1 MSYRNLSMRMENTM
15 LLKKFYCIKQQDIK
29 DCGAACLATI
39 SKQYGLNF
47 PISKIRD
54 VAGTD
59 KQGTNVYGL
68 VRAAENIG
76 FTAKGVKGDGEA
88 FFEGFP
94 LPAIAHVVIN
104 QSFLHYVVI
113 HKITKKEV
121 LIADPAK
128 GLVKY
133 TPEKFFEIWTGVLI
147 LMVPT
152 PQFQKGDQTKG
163 LFSRFFGLLIPQKRM
178 LLGIFLASILFTI
191 LGIFGAFYFQFL
203 LDEILPYGL
212 QKTLHILSIGI
223 IVLYIFKILLNA
235 FRSHLLLF
243 LSQKLDISLIL
254 GYYHHVL
261 KLPMNFFGN
270 RKTGEIISRL
280 MDASKV
286 RDAISS
292 ATLTIMIDI
301 IMVIA
306 GGVILYSQSSLLFGI
321 TILLI
326 PIYLALVWGFHNPFD
341 KLNREQME
349 KNAQLTSY
357 IVESI
362 DGIETV
368 KAYHAEAKANFE
380 TEKKFVDFLKS
391 VFKLGFMNNVQSSL
405 MGLVQMVGGVVILW
419 VGAVQVIKGNMS
431 MGQLITYNAL
441 LAYFLDPIQN
451 LINLQPT
458 LQTAVVAAD
467 RLGEILDLET
477 EKSEDEDK
485 KLQPYSL
492 KGDIRLNNV
501 DFRYGTRALA
511 LQNIDLAIEQGEKIA
526 FVGESGSGKTTLIK
540 LLMQFYN
547 HEKGDILINDHNIKD
562 IHLDSL
568 RERIAYIPQDTFFF
582 SGTIRDNL
590 CLGVEEG
597 TELELITEACK
608 TAQAHD
614 FINQFPLRYNTMLEE
629 NATNISGGQKQR
641 LAIARAILKK
651 PDILI
656 MDEATS
662 NLDSTTEKAVS
673 ETINSF
679 QDMTTI
685 IIAHRLSTIMRC
697 DRIYVM
703 DQGRIIEQGSH
714 VELLAARGRYY
725 ELWKDQL
732 PGLENALPGQQP
744 QFAVGVG
751 GL

>member
-1 MSYRNLSMRMENTM
+1 MRIT
-15 LLKKFYCIKQQDIK
+15 LLPKYHCIKQHDIK

-39 SKQYGLNF
+39 SRQHGLKY
-47 PISKIRD
+47 PISKIREI
-54 VAGTD
+54 AGTD
-59 KQGTNVYGL
+59 KQGTNAYGL
-68 VRAAENIG
+68 VKAAERLG
-76 FTAKGVKGDGEA
+76 FTAKGVKGDQEA
-88 FFEGFP
+88 FFSEFP
-94 LPAIAHVVIN
+94 LPAIAHVIIDGTL
-104 QSFLHYVVI
+104 LHYVVI
-113 HKITKKEV
+113 HKISKKEV
-121 LIADPAK
+121 LVADPAK

-133 TPEKFFEIWTGVLI
+133 TPDDFFQIWTGVLI

-152 PQFQKGDQTKG
+152 PQFRKGDETKG
-163 LFSRFFGLLIPQKRM
+163 LFARFFGLLLPQKRM
-178 LLGIFLASILFTI
+178 IFGIFLASLLYTI
-191 LGIFGAFYFQFL
+191 LGILGAFYFQFL

-212 QKTLHILSIGI
+212 EKTLHILSIGI
-223 IVLYIFKILLNA
+223 IVLYLFKVLLDA
-235 FRSHLLLF
+235 FRSHLLIF

-261 KLPMNFFGN
+261 KLPMSFFGA

-301 IMVIA
+301 LMVIA
-306 GGVILYSQSSLLFGI
+306 GGVILYSQSAMLFGV
-321 TILLI
+321 TVLLVPLYI
-326 PIYLALVWGFHNPFD
+326 ALVWGFHKPFD
-341 KLNREQME
+341 RLNREQME

-368 KAYHAEAKANFE
+368 KAYHAESKANFE
-380 TEKKFVDFLKS
+380 TERKFVSFLKS
-391 VFKLGFMNNVQSSL
+391 VFKFGIFNNVQGSL
-405 MGLVQMVGGVVILW
+405 KGLVQSVGGVVILW
-419 VGAVQVIKGNMS
+419 VGAVQVMKGNMS

-441 LAYFLDPIQN
+441 LAYFLEPIQN

-477 EKSEDEDK
+477 EKSEQEDK
-485 KLQPYSL
+485 KLQPASL
-492 KGDIRLNNV
+492 KGDIVLQHV
-501 DFRYGTRALA
+501 DFRYGTRALT
-511 LQNIDLAIEQGEKIA
+511 LQGINMTIQQGEKIA

-540 LLMQFYN
+540 LLMQFYQ
-547 HEKGDILINDHNIKD
+547 HEKGEILIHDYNIRD
-562 IHLDSL
+562 IHLDAL

-582 SGTIRDNL
+582 SGTIEDNL
-590 CLGVEEG
+590 RLGVDDSVD
-597 TELELITEACK
+597 LEHLIEACK
-608 TAQAHD
+608 MAQAHD
-614 FINQFPLRYNTMLEE
+614 FINSFPLRYQTLLEE

-641 LAIARAILKK
+641 LAIARAILKN

-662 NLDSTTEKAVS
+662 NLDSITEKAVS
-673 ETINSF
+673 ETINNF
-679 QDMTTI
+679 ENLTTI

-697 DRIYVM
+697 DRIYVL
-703 DQGRIIEQGSH
+703 EQGQILEQGTH
-714 VELLAARGRYY
+714 EQLLAARGKYY

-732 PGLENALPGQQP
+732 PGLENNYADTNV
-744 QFAVGVG
+744 AVGVG
-751 GL
+751 GV

>member
-1 MSYRNLSMRMENTM
+1 M
-15 LLKKFYCIKQQDIK
+15 LYKKYFSIKQHDIK
-29 DCGAACLATI
+29 DCGAACISTI
-39 SKQYGLNF
+39 CKQYNLKY
-47 PISKIRD
+47 PISKIREI
-54 VAGTD
+54 AGTD
-59 KQGTNVYGL
+59 KQGTNAYGL
-68 VRAAENIG
+68 IKAAEQLG
-76 FTAKGVKGDGEA
+76 FTAKGVKGDQEA
-88 FFEGFP
+88 FFSEFP
-94 LPAIAHVVIN
+94 LPAIAHVVID
-104 QSFLHYVVI
+104 QSLLHYVVI
-113 HKITKKEV
+113 HKISKKEV

-133 TPEKFFEIWTGVLI
+133 TPEEFFEIWTGVLI

-163 LFSRFFGLLIPQKRM
+163 LFSRFFSLLIPQKRM
-178 LLGIFLASILFTI
+178 LLGIFMASILYTV

-203 LDEILPYGL
+203 LDEILPYSL
-212 QKTLHILSIGI
+212 EKTLHIMSVGVIA
-223 IVLYIFKILLNA
+223 LYLFQILLNA

-243 LSQKLDISLIL
+243 MSQKLDISLIL

-261 KLPMNFFGN
+261 KLPMNFFGT

-306 GGVILYSQSSLLFGI
+306 GGVILYSQSAMLFGV
-321 TILLI
+321 TVLLI
-326 PIYLALVWGFHNPFD
+326 PLYLVLVWGFHKPFD

-391 VFKLGFMNNVQSSL
+391 VFKFGFINNVQSSL
-405 MGLVQMVGGVVILW
+405 KGTVQMVGGVVILW
-419 VGAVQVIKGNMS
+419 IGAVQVIKGNMT

-458 LQTAVVAAD
+458 LQTAIVAAD

-477 EKSEDEDK
+477 EKSAEEEK
-485 KLQPYSL
+485 KLKPASL
-492 KGDIRLNNV
+492 KGDIILSNV

-511 LQNIDLAIEQGEKIA
+511 LQSIHLSIRQGEKIA

-540 LLMQFYN
+540 LLMQFYQ
-547 HEKGDILINDHNIKD
+547 HEKGDIFVNGHNIKD
-562 IHLDSL
+562 LHLDYL

-590 CLGVEEG
+590 CLGVDEG
-597 TELELITEACK
+597 EDLERIAEACQ
-608 TAQAHD
+608 TAQAHE
-614 FINQFPLRYNTMLEE
+614 FINQLPLRYHTLLEE

-673 ETINSF
+673 ETINGF
-679 QDMTTI
+679 HDVTTI

-703 DQGRIIEQGSH
+703 DKGTITEQGSH
-714 VELLAARGRYY
+714 NELLELKGKYY

-732 PGLENALPGQQP
+732 PGLESPPTGQLQY
-744 QFAVGVG
+744 AVGAVG
-751 GL
+751 G

>member
-1 MSYRNLSMRMENTM
+1 MLHFTGSYH
-15 LLKKFYCIKQQDIK
+15 CIKQQDLK

-39 SKQYGLNF
+39 SLQYGLKY
-47 PISKIRD
+47 PISKIRE

-59 KQGTNVYGL
+59 RQGTNAYGL
-68 VRAAENIG
+68 VKAAEKLG
-76 FTAKGVKGDGEA
+76 FTAKGVKGDQEA
-88 FFEGFP
+88 FFSEFP
-94 LPAIAHVVIN
+94 LPAIAHVVIDETL
-104 QSFLHYVVI
+104 LHYVVI
-113 HKITKKEV
+113 HKISKTEV
-121 LIADPAK
+121 LVADPAK

-133 TPEKFFEIWTGVLI
+133 TPEDFFQIWTGVLI

-152 PQFQKGDQTKG
+152 PQFRKGNETKG
-163 LFSRFFGLLIPQKRM
+163 LFARFFGLLLPQKRM
-178 LLGIFLASILFTI
+178 IFGIFLASLLFTV
-191 LGIFGAFYFQFL
+191 LGILGAFYFQFL
-203 LDEILPYGL
+203 LDEILPYDME
-212 QKTLHILSIGI
+212 KTLHILSIGI
-223 IVLYIFKILLNA
+223 IVLYLFKVLLDA
-235 FRSHLLLF
+235 FRSHLLLY

-261 KLPMNFFGN
+261 KLPMSFFGA

-301 IMVIA
+301 LMLIA
-306 GGVILYSQSSLLFGI
+306 GGAILYSQSALLFGI
-321 TILLI
+321 TLLLV
-326 PIYLALVWGFHNPFD
+326 PIYIGLVWGFHKPFD
-341 KLNREQME
+341 RLNREQME

-368 KAYHAEAKANFE
+368 KAYHAEGKANFE
-380 TEKKFVDFLKS
+380 TEQKFVSFLKS
-391 VFKLGFMNNVQSSL
+391 VFKFGVFNNVQGSL
-405 MGLVQMVGGVVILW
+405 KGLVQYVGGVVILW
-419 VGAVQVIKGNMS
+419 VGAVQVMKGNMT

-458 LQTAVVAAD
+458 VQTAVVAAD

-477 EKSEDEDK
+477 EKGEQEDN
-485 KLQPYSL
+485 KLQPASL
-492 KGDIRLNNV
+492 KGDIELQNV
-501 DFRYGTRALA
+501 DFRYGTRELT
-511 LQNIDLAIEQGEKIA
+511 LQGINLTIRQGEKIA

-540 LLMQFYN
+540 LLMQFYQ
-547 HEKGDILINDHNIKD
+547 HEKGEILINEHNIRD

-582 SGTIRDNL
+582 SGTIMDNL
-590 CLGVEEG
+590 RLGVDDSVD
-597 TELELITEACK
+597 LEHIIEACK
-608 TAQAHD
+608 QARAHE
-614 FINQFPLRYNTMLEE
+614 FINSFPLRYQTLLEE

-641 LAIARAILKK
+641 LAIARAILKN

-662 NLDSTTEKAVS
+662 NLDSITEKAVS
-673 ETINSF
+673 DTINSF
-679 QDMTTI
+679 SNLTTI

-703 DQGRIIEQGSH
+703 DQGQILEQGTH
-714 VELLAARGRYY
+714 EELIAKQGKYY

-732 PGLENALPGQQP
+732 PGIENASAVTEKIP
-744 QFAVGVG
+744 VGVG
-751 GL
+751 GM

>member
-1 MSYRNLSMRMENTM
+1 MF
-15 LLKKFYCIKQQDIK
+15 KKFYSIKQQDMK

-39 SKQYGLNF
+39 TQQYGLKY
-47 PISKIRD
+47 PISKIREI
-54 VAGTD
+54 AGTD
-59 KQGTNVYGL
+59 NQGTNAYG
-68 VRAAENIG
+68 VIKAAEKLG
-76 FTAKGVKGDGEA
+76 FTAKGVKGNQEA
-88 FFEGFP
+88 FFGEFP
-94 LPAIAHVVIN
+94 LPAIAHVVID
-104 QSFLHYVVI
+104 QKLLHYVVI
-113 HKITKKEV
+113 HKISKKEV

-133 TPEKFFEIWTGVLI
+133 TPEKFFEIWTGILI

-152 PQFQKGDQTKG
+152 PQFQKGNHTKG
-163 LFSRFFGLLIPQKRM
+163 LFSRFFGLLFPQKRM
-178 LLGIFLASILFTI
+178 LLGIFLASILYTI
-191 LGIFGAFYFQFL
+191 LGILAAFYFQFL

-212 QKTLHILSIGI
+212 QKSLHILSIGI
-223 IVLYIFKILLNA
+223 IVLYLFQILLNA
-235 FRSHLLLF
+235 FRSHLLIF

-261 KLPMNFFGN
+261 KLPMSFFGA

-301 IMVIA
+301 IMVVA
-306 GGVILYSQSSLLFGI
+306 GGIILYSQSSMLFGV
-321 TILLI
+321 TILLVPLYI
-326 PIYLALVWGFHNPFD
+326 ALVWGFHKPFD

-368 KAYHAEAKANFE
+368 KAYHAEMKVNFE
-380 TEKKFVDFLKS
+380 TERKFVGFLKS
-391 VFKLGFMNNVQSSL
+391 VFKFGIFNNVQGSL
-405 MGLVQMVGGVVILW
+405 KGLVQSIGGVAILW
-419 VGAVQVIKGNMS
+419 VGAVQVLKGNMT

-441 LAYFLDPIQN
+441 LAYFLNPIQN

-477 EKSEDEDK
+477 EKSDQEDR
-485 KLQPYSL
+485 KLQPTNI
-492 KGDIRLNNV
+492 KGTIEFQNV
-501 DFRYGTRALA
+501 DFRYGTRAQTLHSIN
-511 LQNIDLAIEQGEKIA
+511 LKIRQGEKIA
-526 FVGESGSGKTTLIK
+526 LVGESGSGKTTLIK
-540 LLMQFYN
+540 LLMQFYQ
-547 HEKGDILINDHNIKD
+547 HEKGDILINEHNIRD

-568 RERIAYIPQDTFFF
+568 RERIAYIPQDNFFF
-582 SGTIRDNL
+582 SGTIRENL
-590 CLGVEEG
+590 CLGVDEHVDFEQVVA
-597 TELELITEACK
+597 ACK

-614 FINQFPLRYNTMLEE
+614 FINGLPLRYETMLEE

-641 LAIARAILKK
+641 LAIARALLKQ

-673 ETINSF
+673 ETINHH
-679 QDMTTI
+679 DNLTAI

-703 DQGRIIEQGSH
+703 DRGQFIEEGTHQD
-714 VELLAARGRYY
+714 LIALRGKYY
-725 ELWKDQL
+725 ELWKDQM
-732 PGLENALPGQQP
+732 PGLETDRIMAP

-751 GL
+751 GG

>member
-1 MSYRNLSMRMENTM
+1 MQII
-15 LLKKFYCIKQQDIK
+15 KKFYCIKQQDIK
-29 DCGAACLATI
+29 DCGAACLGTI
-39 SKQYGLNF
+39 SRQYGLKY
-47 PISKIRD
+47 PISKIREI
-54 VAGTD
+54 AGTD
-59 KQGTNVYGL
+59 KQGTNAYGL
-68 VRAAENIG
+68 IKAAEQLG
-76 FTAKGVKGDGEA
+76 FTAKGVKGNQEA
-88 FFEGFP
+88 FFEEFP
-94 LPAIAHVVIN
+94 LPAIAHVVIDGML
-104 QSFLHYVVI
+104 LHYVVI
-113 HKITKKEV
+113 HKISKKEV
-121 LIADPAK
+121 LIADPAN

-133 TPEKFFEIWTGVLI
+133 SPEVFFQVWTGVLI

-152 PQFQKGDQTKG
+152 PQFRKGNETQG
-163 LFSRFFGLLIPQKRM
+163 LFSRFFGLLLPQKRM
-178 LLGIFLASILFTI
+178 ILGIFLASLLFTI
-191 LGIFGAFYFQFL
+191 LGILGAFYFQFL
-203 LDEILPYGL
+203 LDEILPYSL
-212 QKTLHILSIGI
+212 EKTLHILSIGI
-223 IVLYIFKILLNA
+223 IVLYLFKVLLNA
-235 FRSHLLLF
+235 FRSHLMLF

-261 KLPMNFFGN
+261 KLPMSFFGA

-292 ATLTIMIDI
+292 ATLTIMIDVL
-301 IMVIA
+301 MVIA
-306 GGVILYSQSSLLFGI
+306 GGFILYSQSALLFGV
-321 TILLI
+321 TLLLI
-326 PIYLALVWGFHNPFD
+326 PLYIALVWGFHKPFD
-341 KLNREQME
+341 RLNREQME

-368 KAYHAEAKANFE
+368 KAYHAESKANFE
-380 TEKKFVDFLKS
+380 TERKFVSFLKS
-391 VFKLGFMNNVQSSL
+391 VFKFGIFNNVQGSL
-405 MGLVQMVGGVVILW
+405 KGLVQSIGGVVILW
-419 VGAVQVIKGNMS
+419 VGAVQVIEGNMS

-477 EKSEDEDK
+477 EKSEQEDK
-485 KLQPYSL
+485 KLQPTSL
-492 KGDIRLNNV
+492 KGDIRLQHV
-501 DFRYGTRALA
+501 DFRYGTRALT
-511 LQNIDLAIEQGEKIA
+511 LQSIDMTIQQGEKIA

-540 LLMQFYN
+540 LLMQFYQ
-547 HEKGDILINDHNIKD
+547 HEKGDILINDHNIRD

-582 SGTIRDNL
+582 SGTIRENL
-590 CLGVEEG
+590 CLGVDESIDFER
-597 TELELITEACK
+597 IVDACK
-608 TAQAHD
+608 MAQAHE
-614 FINQFPLRYNTMLEE
+614 FINSFPLRYQTMLEE

-651 PDILI
+651 PDILV

-662 NLDSTTEKAVS
+662 NLDSITEKAVS
-673 ETINSF
+673 ETINGF
-679 QDMTTI
+679 ENLTTI

-703 DQGRIIEQGSH
+703 DQGRILEQGTH
-714 VELLAARGRYY
+714 AQLLAVKGKYY

-732 PGLENALPGQQP
+732 PGLDQSPANELK
-744 QFAVGVG
+744 FVVGVG
-751 GL
+751 EG

>member
-1 MSYRNLSMRMENTM
+1 MR
-15 LLKKFYCIKQQDIK
+15 KKFHCIKQQDIK

-39 SKQYGLNF
+39 SRQYGLKY
-47 PISKIRD
+47 PISKIRE

-59 KQGTNVYGL
+59 KQGTNAFGIVK
-68 VRAAENIG
+68 AAEQLG
-76 FTAKGVKGDGEA
+76 FTVKGVKGNQEA
-88 FFEGFP
+88 IFSEFP
-94 LPAIAHVVIN
+94 LPAIAHVVIDGTL
-104 QSFLHYVVI
+104 LHYVVI
-113 HKITKKEV
+113 HKKSKNEILV
-121 LIADPAK
+121 ADPAK

-133 TPEKFFEIWTGVLI
+133 TPEDFFQIWTGVLI

-152 PQFQKGDQTKG
+152 PQFRKGNETQG

-178 LLGIFLASILFTI
+178 LLGIFLASLLFTV
-191 LGIFGAFYFQFL
+191 LGILGAFYFQFL

-212 QKTLHILSIGI
+212 EKTLHILSIGI
-223 IVLYIFKILLNA
+223 IILYLFKILLNA

-261 KLPMNFFGN
+261 KLPMSFFGA

-301 IMVIA
+301 LMVIA
-306 GGVILYSQSSLLFGI
+306 GGVILYSQSAMLFGV
-321 TILLI
+321 TLLLVPLYI
-326 PIYLALVWGFHNPFD
+326 ALVWAFHKPFD
-341 KLNREQME
+341 RLNREQME

-368 KAYHAEAKANFE
+368 KAYHAEGKANFE
-380 TEKKFVDFLKS
+380 TERKFVSFLKS
-391 VFKLGFMNNVQSSL
+391 VFKFGIFNNVQGSL
-405 MGLVQMVGGVVILW
+405 KGLVQAVGGVVILW
-419 VGAVQVIKGNMS
+419 VGAVQVLKGNMS

-477 EKSEDEDK
+477 EKSEQEEK
-485 KLQPYSL
+485 KLQPASL
-492 KGDIRLNNV
+492 KGDIVLQNI
-501 DFRYGTRALA
+501 DFRYGTRALT
-511 LQNIDLAIEQGEKIA
+511 LQGIDMTIRQGEKIA
-526 FVGESGSGKTTLIK
+526 LVGESGSGKTTLIK
-540 LLMQFYN
+540 LLMQFYQ
-547 HEKGDILINDHNIKD
+547 HEKGEVLINDYNIRD
-562 IHLDSL
+562 IHLDAL

-582 SGTIRDNL
+582 SGTIQENL
-590 CLGVEEG
+590 MLGVDDSTDFER
-597 TELELITEACK
+597 IIDACK
-608 TAQAHD
+608 QAQAHE
-614 FINQFPLRYNTMLEE
+614 FINSFPLRYQTLLEE

-641 LAIARAILKK
+641 LAIARAILKN

-662 NLDSTTEKAVS
+662 NLDSITEKAVS

-679 QDMTTI
+679 ENLTTI

-703 DQGRIIEQGSH
+703 EQGRILEQGTH
-714 VELLAARGRYY
+714 EQLLAARGKYY

-732 PGLENALPGQQP
+732 PGLENSSAAAVNMNY
-744 QFAVGVG
+744 AVGVG
-751 GL
+751 GV